1 MMGVSVIA
9 ESRAAAAASL
19 LALAV
24 LTSGC
29 AMPRS
34 ISDLKEVQAS
44 SEQGAITLVP
54 VTAQTLPPAPAT
66 QAGFPEAFTSANDF
80 NHSVLGPGDQLSVRI
95 WESGTPPVFGG
106 TTGSGADLGTLT
118 VDERGRIYIPYAGA
132 IPATGSTVAD
142 VRSAITRRLSTVVL
156 RPQVDVRL
164 VDRRSALVTV
174 QGDATKTG
182 AFAITQGRARLG
194 ELLAEVAPNQKVP
207 EMLQVTLR
215 REGQTGTV
223 RLSDIYSNPQLNIA
237 LRPGDSVIV
246 SEKVENVTV
255 LGAAGVQG
263 QIRIPERDFN
273 LLSAVGQAR
282 GIADERADPRA
293 VFVMRAQADPSR
305 PPLVYHFDFRR
316 PESISLANRFVMQD
330 NDAILISN
338 APFART
344 QRVLASFAQG
354 LSGLRSVT
362 AVVP

>member
-1 MMGVSVIA
+1 MVEAGKLRGTLAALGAAMLTMGVG
-9 ESRAAAAASL
+9 
-19 LALAV
+19 
-24 LTSGC
+24 GC

-34 ISDLKEVQAS
+34 ISNLSEVQAS

-54 VTAQTLPPAPAT
+54 VTAATLPPPPQAQSAFPAV
-66 QAGFPEAFTSANDF
+66 FTSAEDF

-95 WESGTPPVFGG
+95 WESGTPPVFGASG
-106 TTGSGADLGTLT
+106 SSGADLGTLT
-118 VDERGRIYIPYAGA
+118 IDSNGRIYIPYAGA
-132 IPATGSTVAD
+132 IRAAGLTESD
-142 VRSAITRRLSTVVL
+142 VRSAITRKLSTVVL

-164 VDRRSALVTV
+164 VDRRSALVSV
-174 QGDATKTG
+174 QGDAAKTG
-182 AFAITQGRARLG
+182 SFPITQGRARLG
-194 ELLAEVAPNQKVP
+194 ELLAEVAPSQKLP

-215 REGQTGTV
+215 RDGQAGTV
-223 RLSDIYSNPQLNIA
+223 RLSDVYANPQLNIA
-237 LRPGDSVIV
+237 LRPGDQLIV
-246 SEKVENVTV
+246 SERVENVTV

-293 VFVMRAQADPSR
+293 VFVMRAQADPAR

-316 PESISLANRFVMQD
+316 PESISLAGRFVMQD
-330 NDAILISN
+330 KDAILISN

-354 LSGLRSVT
+354 LAGLRSAIT
-362 AVVP
+362 VVP